1 MEAAIKAIQ
10 GTPVPTLLIVAGLF
24 FLLLGFVSKL
34 GGMIEVSPEQKKY
47 TLPIGLL
54 VLTIGLVIHFTPPN
68 TSNTLPSPSIAITPT
83 PQTGDTPAQT
93 AKTSATKSNELAAV
107 INDPEGY
114 TNIRAGKG
122 SQFGIIARVN
132 AGEVFYTTPQQSTDW
147 WPVRTQANQYGYMH
161 RSRIT
166 LNN

>member
-1 MEAAIKAIQ
+1 MEEAIKAIQ

-54 VLTIGLVIHFTPPN
+54 VLTIGLVIHFTPPKTAETIPSPTIAIN
-68 TSNTLPSPSIAITPT
+68 PKPQTADAPTQTAITSTSN
-83 PQTGDTPAQT
+83 
-93 AKTSATKSNELAAV
+93 SNELAAV

-132 AGEVFYTTPQQSTDW
+132 AGEIFYTTPQQSSDW
-147 WPVRTQANQYGYMH
+147 WPVRTLANQYGYMH

-166 LNN
+166 LNK